1 MSNYFQYFPRSFYR
15 FGDETTSDVFQNITV
30 YADVI
35 DQIRDNT
42 TTYADYY
49 IQDNERP
56 DQASFNIYGNTN
68 FHWTFYLMNDKL
80 REQGWPLSRSN
91 VLRYAQ
97 KKYPNKTITTRTRL
111 TSLTGFF
118 KTGDTIEGR
127 ASGATANIIHRH
139 LDLGQLVVNNI
150 SGIFQAGELLQMAGT
165 LDTVLV
171 HSISDEYLSAH
182 HYEDGDKVI
191 TDIDPTVGPGG
202 LLTEVTYLDRAHSEN
217 NNLKQIRVIKP
228 SLIIDVVNSFR
239 EAVAS

>member
-1 MSNYFQYFPRSFYR
+1 MSNYFQYFPRSFYL
-15 FGDETTSDVFQNITV
+15 FGDETRSDIFQNITI

-42 TTYADYY
+42 TIYNDYY

-56 DQASFNIYGNTN
+56 DQTSFNIYGNTN
-68 FHWTFYLMNDKL
+68 FHWTFYLMNNKL

-127 ASGATANIIHRH
+127 DSGATAKIIHRN
-139 LDLGQLVVNNI
+139 LDLGQLFINGI
-150 SGIFQAGELLQMAGT
+150 SGTFQPGELLQMSGT

-182 HYEDGDKVI
+182 HYEDASKVI
-191 TDIDPTVGPGG
+191 TDIDPTVGPGA

-217 NNLKQIRVIKP
+217 DNLKQIRVIKP

>member
-1 MSNYFQYFPRSFYR
+1 MSNYFQYFPRSFYL
-15 FGDETTSDVFQNITV
+15 FGNETTSDVFQNITI

-42 TTYADYY
+42 TIYNDYY

-56 DQASFNIYGNTN
+56 DQTSFNLYGNTN
-68 FHWTFYLMNDKL
+68 FHWTFYLMNNKL

-127 ASGATANIIHRH
+127 TSGATAKIIHRH
-139 LDLGQLVVNNI
+139 LDLGQLVINVT
-150 SGIFQAGELLQMAGT
+150 SGTFQAGELLQMSGT
-165 LDTVLV
+165 PDTVLV
-171 HSISDEYLSAH
+171 HSVSDEYLSAH
-182 HYEDGDKVI
+182 HYEDASKVI

-202 LLTEVTYLDRAHSEN
+202 LLNEVTYLDRAHSEN
-217 NNLKQIRVIKP
+217 DNLKQIRVIKP

>member
-15 FGDETTSDVFQNITV
+15 FGNETRSDVFQNLTV

-35 DQIRDNT
+35 DQVKDNT
-42 TTYADYY
+42 TIYADYY

-80 REQGWPLSRSN
+80 REQGWPISRAN

-127 ASGATANIIHRH
+127 DSGATAKIIHRH
-139 LDLGQLVVNNI
+139 LDLGQLVLNDI
-150 SGIFQAGELLQMAGT
+150 SGIFQANELLQMAGT
-165 LDTVLV
+165 SNTVSV
-171 HSISDEYLSAH
+171 HSVSDEYLSAH
-182 HYEDGDKVI
+182 HYEDGNKVI

-202 LLTEVTYLDRAHSEN
+202 LLNEVTYLDRAHSQN
-217 NNLKQIRVIKP
+217 DNLKQIRIIKP

>member
-15 FGDETTSDVFQNITV
+15 FGDETRSDVFQNITI

-35 DQIRDNT
+35 DQVKDNT
-42 TTYADYY
+42 TIYTDYY

-68 FHWTFYLMNDKL
+68 FHWTFYLMNNKL

-97 KKYPNKTITTRTRL
+97 KKYPNKTITTRTGL

-127 ASGATANIIHRH
+127 TSGATAKIDHRH
-139 LDLGQLVVNNI
+139 LDLGQLVINVT
-150 SGIFQAGELLQMAGT
+150 SGTFQAGELLQMSGT
-165 LDTVLV
+165 SDTVSV
-171 HSISDEYLSAH
+171 HSVSDEYLSAH
-182 HYEDGDKVI
+182 HYEDASKVI
-191 TDIDPTVGPGG
+191 TDIDPTVGPGA
-202 LLTEVTYLDRAHSEN
+202 LLNEVTYLDRAHSEN
-217 NNLKQIRVIKP
+217 DNLKQIRIIKP
-228 SLIIDVVNSFR
+228 SLITDVVNSFR
-239 EAVAS
+239 EAVAG